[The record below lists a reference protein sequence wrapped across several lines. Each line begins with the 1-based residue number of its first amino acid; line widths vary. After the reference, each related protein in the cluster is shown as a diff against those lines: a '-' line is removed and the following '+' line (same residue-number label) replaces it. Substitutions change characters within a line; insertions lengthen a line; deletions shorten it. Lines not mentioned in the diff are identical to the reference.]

1 MGFHSWDYSV
11 LLIALNEIFSLTFVD
26 RTGGPKHVDYGGV
39 VATIEAIKM
48 LKAEDPEKIAPKLVL
63 ISSLGVTRPYW
74 PIYIMLNTLGG
85 RVMTYK
91 LRGEDCVRSAGSEI
105 DYTIIRPGR
114 LVPSEK
120 NPQLIG
126 SELVIDQGDKITGQI
141 LREDVARV
149 ALHAVLNRDAGNKT
163 TFELISGQ
171 SGAEIKEEHRQNVE
185 NAFSRSKD
193 PSNMLSNLKTD
204 FQLIK

>member
-1 MGFHSWDYSV
+1 MTFNF
-11 LLIALNEIFSLTFVD
+11 LFLID
-26 RTGGPKHVDYGGV
+26 RTGGPKHVDFGGV
-39 VATIEAIKM
+39 VAAVEAIKQ
-48 LKAEDPEKIAPKLVL
+48 LKTESNGTAPKLVL

-85 RVMTYK
+85 RVMSYK
-91 LRGEDCVRSAGSEI
+91 LKGEDHLRAAGSEI

-120 NPQLIG
+120 NPQLKN
-126 SELVIDQGDKITGQI
+126 SELVVDQGDKITGQI

-149 ALHAVLNRDAGNKT
+149 AFHAAINRNSGNKS

-171 SGAEIKEEHRQNVE
+171 SGTEIKEEHRQNVDK
-185 NAFSRSKD
+185 ASSRSKD
-193 PSNMLSNLKTD
+193 PENLLTNLKTD
-204 FQLIK
+204 LQLIK